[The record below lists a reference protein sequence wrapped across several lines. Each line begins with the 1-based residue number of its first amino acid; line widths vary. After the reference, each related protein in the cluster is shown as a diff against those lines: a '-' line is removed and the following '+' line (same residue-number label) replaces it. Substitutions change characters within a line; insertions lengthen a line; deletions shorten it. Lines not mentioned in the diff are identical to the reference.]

1 MITGVHA
8 IIFTRDADAVRAFL
22 RDVLELPSV
31 DAGGGWPIFA
41 LPLAELAAHPT
52 DGAGH
57 HELSL
62 MCDDIE
68 AAMSELERKG
78 VEVSRPVT
86 EETWG
91 RVTAIRMPDGGEL
104 RLYQPK
110 HPTPPRGAER
120 Q

>member
-1 MITGVHA
+1 MISGVHA

-41 LPLAELAAHPT
+41 LPPAELAAHPT
-52 DGAGH
+52 DDAGH
-57 HELSL
+57 HVLSL

-78 VEVSRPVT
+78 VEVSRPIT
-86 EETWG
+86 EERWG

-110 HPTPPRGAER
+110 HPTPPRGAEC